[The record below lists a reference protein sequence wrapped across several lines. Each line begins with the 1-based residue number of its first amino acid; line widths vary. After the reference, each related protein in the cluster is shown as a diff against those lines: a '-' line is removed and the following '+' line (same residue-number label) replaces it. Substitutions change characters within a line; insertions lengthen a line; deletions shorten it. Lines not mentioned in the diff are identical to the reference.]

1 MTGITRK
8 QAAESQLPA
17 LFGTTAVHLSSSR
30 TYDPWEVTDNDGK
43 IWRFVADASI
53 MGQRREDGHIVL
65 ADRKPY
71 RVELNSPKLEYSEM
85 GKLQEVVR
93 ALRHAGAVSQFLLR
107 ASRPR
112 GRLQSYPS
120 EPEERPLHHV
130 L

>member
-8 QAAESQLPA
+8 QAAIA
-17 LFGTTAVHLSSSR
+17 VATLFGTTAVHLSSSR

-43 IWRFVADASI
+43 VWRFVADSSI

-93 ALRHAGAVSQFLLR
+93 ALRLCRRRSQFILWT
-107 ASRPR
+107 SRPR